1 MKSIYILGRQ
11 PDIGVAE
18 LEALFGH
25 ENIRAISSYGV
36 ASNLEPDTLPFS
48 RLGGSQKVCK
58 VLTTLPYTS
67 WNQLVTYLLA
77 AAPQFLDY
85 LPDGKLTIGMNCYG
99 FDVSAGKINASMLSL
114 KKIVKASGKSVR
126 IVPNKAPQLNSAQI
140 IHNKL
145 TGPQGWDLNL
155 IKDGNQT
162 ILAQT
167 VTVQDIEA
175 YAARDQA
182 RPKRDARVGMLP
194 PKLAQTIINLAS
206 IGNNRFGAVV
216 LDPFCGTGVI
226 LQEALLMGFNATG
239 SDIDSRI
246 IDFTD
251 ANLEWL
257 QTNNPDKQFEWQ
269 TFVRDAIQ
277 DKWPEHFD
285 FVAAETFLGRPL
297 SSLPDEKTLNKII
310 DDCDFIHKKF
320 LANIANQAPSGTRL
334 CLAVPAWILP
344 NRILHL
350 KTLDSLEKL
359 SYNRQSFVHA
369 DNKKLIYY
377 RESQRVGREL
387 VVLIRK

>member
-1 MKSIYILGRQ
+1 MKSVYILGRQ
-11 PDIGVAE
+11 PDIGIAE
-18 LEALFGH
+18 IESLSGA
-25 ENIRAISSYGV
+25 ENIRSISGYAIV
-36 ASNLEPDTLPFS
+36 SNLEPETLPFN

-58 VLTTLPYTS
+58 VLATIPYS
-67 WNQLVTYLLA
+67 NWNQIVAYLFD
-77 AAPQFLDY
+77 AAPEFLDY
-85 LPDGKLTIGMNCYG
+85 LPDGKLTIGMSCYG
-99 FDVSAGKINASMLSL
+99 FNVTAGKINASMLSL

-126 IVPNKAPQLNSAQI
+126 IVPNKSQQLNSAQI

-145 TGPQGWDLNL
+145 TDPQGWDLNL

-162 ILAQT
+162 VLAQT
-167 VTVQDIEA
+167 ITVQDIEA

-206 IGNNRFGAVV
+206 TGNNRFNATV

-226 LQEALLMGFNATG
+226 LQEALLMGFKTLG
-239 SDIDSRI
+239 SDIDPRI
-246 IDFTD
+246 IDFTNT
-251 ANLEWL
+251 NLEWL
-257 QTNNPDKQFEWQ
+257 QTNSPDKQFEWQ
-269 TFVRDAIQ
+269 TYVRDAIQ

-297 SSLPDEKTLNKII
+297 SSVPDEKTLNKII
-310 DDCDFIHKKF
+310 DDCDFIHRRF
-320 LANIANQAPSGTRL
+320 LTNLSYQIPSGTRI

-359 SYNRQSFVHA
+359 GYNRQSFVRA
-369 DNKKLIYY
+369 DNRKLIYY
-377 RESQRVGREL
+377 REGQRVGREL